1 MENEE
6 LILNEDIEPTPE
18 PEPFV
23 IPLVYNYKADTK
35 EFTGVVEQADKDN
48 AKSAKVGHFVP
59 MVHANATL
67 LEPPAVEEN
76 QIQVYSKTVEPH
88 QEPYEVIDPET
99 GEKHTEYRT
108 VEEVIENW
116 NIEAD
121 YRKNFLKVDNDL
133 NVTDIT
139 TIGEQEGYII
149 IDKITGEDIKVNK
162 DWYKIVDNEVVK
174 KSEEEY
180 EQEQADIREADFKSK
195 FFNIEGFGW
204 YRKQPKGYQSAVESM
219 NVLFNIANV
228 SDGIQ
233 AGLIIFYQEPDFTKE
248 EECTEE
254 WLIEHQII
262 QPAMAKAEFMQL
274 YVAFMTAWNNQEHIN
289 ED

>member
-23 IPLVYNYKADTK
+23 MPLIYNYKADTK

-67 LEPPAVEEN
+67 LEPPTVEEN
-76 QIQVYSKTVEPH
+76 QIQVYSKTIETH
-88 QEPYEVIDPET
+88 EEPYEVIDPET

-116 NIEAD
+116 NVEPD

-149 IDKITGEDIKVNK
+149 VDKATGEDIKASK

-174 KSEEEY
+174 KFEEEY
-180 EQEQADIREADFKSK
+180 EQEQAEKEAVRIANLHMTRGDVFRGLLLAKGVTRADIR
-195 FFNIEGFGW
+195 
-204 YRKQPKGYQSAVESM
+204 
-219 NVLFNIANV
+219 
-228 SDGIQ
+228 
-233 AGLIIFYQEPDFTKE
+233 GLIEAMPEETPEQRVKKELALIDCDEALEYYRGVPLIDTVGKQLGITPEQMSNFFDTKDWHELISE
-248 EECTEE
+248 EE
-254 WLIEHQII
+254 
-262 QPAMAKAEFMQL
+262 
-274 YVAFMTAWNNQEHIN
+274 
-289 ED
+289 

>member
-23 IPLVYNYKADTK
+23 IPLIYNYKADTK

-67 LEPPAVEEN
+67 VEPPEVEEN
-76 QIQVYSKTVEPH
+76 QMQVYSKMVETH
-88 QEPYEVIDPET
+88 EEPYEVIDPET

-121 YRKNFLKVDNDL
+121 YRKNFYKVNNDL

-149 IDKITGEDIKVNK
+149 VDKATGEDIKANK

-174 KSEEEY
+174 KSNEEY
-180 EQEQADIREADFKSK
+180 EQEQAERREAEFNKAFFLTSLGYIRRAVTMADSSKKDFLSDLLPVISMGVQSGTAV
-195 FFNIEGFGW
+195 NILAYDKPPFDKDVEDW
-204 YRKQPKGYQSAVESM
+204 TEYQHQV
-219 NVLFNIANV
+219 VVTPQF
-228 SDGIQ
+228 IQ
-233 AGLIIFYQEPDFTKE
+233 
-248 EECTEE
+248 EC
-254 WLIEHQII
+254 
-262 QPAMAKAEFMQL
+262 FMQL
-274 YVAFMTAWNNQEHIN
+274 SADFAPIN
-289 ED
+289 EG